1 MNKYVD
7 EQVFSFT
14 QLQSNILRVVKSFI
28 QGKIMKSI
36 STVGVISGLL
46 LSTSLLADTQL
57 PQDSAT
63 GFAPGS
69 LRGAFTLTYS
79 AE

>member
-57 PQDSAT
+57 
-63 GFAPGS
+63 
-69 LRGAFTLTYS
+69 
-79 AE
+79 

>member
-1 MNKYVD
+1 
-7 EQVFSFT
+7 
-14 QLQSNILRVVKSFI
+14 
-28 QGKIMKSI
+28 MKSI